1 MEAPLSL
8 QRVMDFEARVDP
20 ADFVL
25 SPWRV
30 PMWSVVRSYIAGALY
45 DAIAGTNF
53 QKKGGAR
60 TRPTPGYFYRT
71 WAGRNGATPALQPLD
86 VMYIAT
92 GGGNVHRQDEGR
104 YFNWI
109 TDYCAD
115 AIDARSQVVELSKG
129 WQYSRPRTHPDVSTQ
144 HDWIALRA
152 QLAARSRRLPAE
164 QVRDIDRYLELLRNV
179 FGDTLRASHFLYMRR
194 ALQVSAA
201 SAAAWHDGYQR
212 LFDRRRPRLLQ
223 IDGASYG
230 GWWAYIVRW
239 ARAAGIPVVE
249 FQHGYIGHDH
259 YAYNYA
265 PSVAA
270 STYRDG
276 LPDYFLTFGQYWA
289 DSVSTPSQKV
299 VIGSPRM
306 NEHSRTAALPAGAPY
321 VLLASTGVG
330 AEFYLSVVQGLLRGL
345 PQECTVRFRPH
356 PGERQVAA
364 TNYAALLADARVHLD
379 TEPDVYRS
387 MAQAAL
393 VVGDITT
400 LMFEAVGLGIPTRV
414 IDCDIA
420 RKRMP
425 ASIFQ
430 FLDYDEIPGLLRG
443 EAVAAQPDKAL
454 REQIWAPDWK
464 ARYQAFVAR
473 FL

>member
-20 ADFVL
+20 DDFVL

-223 IDGASYG
+223 INAASYG
-230 GWWAYIVRW
+230 GIWAYVVRW
-239 ARAAGIPVVE
+239 ARAAGIPVAE
-249 FQHGYIGHDH
+249 FQHGYIGKDH

-265 PSVAA
+265 PALKA
-270 STYRDG
+270 STYSEG
-276 LPDYFLTFGQYWA
+276 LPDYLLTFGQYWA
-289 DSVSTPSQKV
+289 DAVSTPSQTV

-306 NEHSRTAALPAGAPY
+306 SEYRPAAAPSGGAPY

-330 AEFYLSVVQGLLRGL
+330 PEFYLEVTQGLLRVL
-345 PQECTVRFRPH
+345 PAGVQLKFRPH
-356 PGERQVAA
+356 PGERKVAQ
-364 TNYAALLADARVHLD
+364 TGYAALLANARVSLD
-379 TEPDVYRS
+379 DEPDVYRS
-387 MAQAAL
+387 IAGAAL

-400 LMFEAVGLGIPTRV
+400 LMFEAIGLGVPVRV

-420 RKRMP
+420 RRRMP
-425 ASIFQ
+425 TSIFR
-430 FLDYDEIPGLLRG
+430 FLDYAEVP
-443 EAVAAQPDKAL
+443 AL
-454 REQIWAPDWK
+454 FTQQTRQAIRNDALQEHVWASDWR
-464 ARYQAFVAR
+464 ARYRDFVGQ
-473 FL
+473 FI